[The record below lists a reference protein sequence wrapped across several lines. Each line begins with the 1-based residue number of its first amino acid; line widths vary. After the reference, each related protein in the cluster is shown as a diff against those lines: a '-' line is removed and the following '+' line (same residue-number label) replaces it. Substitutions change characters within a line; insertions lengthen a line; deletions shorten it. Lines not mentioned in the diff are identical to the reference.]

1 MAGAEGMPGRGQ
13 GHVDGFGDQ
22 YGGIAFGAE
31 CGQSLVVGP
40 RSLGPPVK
48 YPIQVR
54 ISGRDTDEL
63 FTIAANG
70 MVQSAS
76 VTETTL
82 KNSEVER
89 CITAKIRTW
98 KFPKPKGGG
107 IVIVKYP
114 FIFKTSG

>member
-1 MAGAEGMPGRGQ
+1 MIKQHLAQIRYCYEKELVRAPGL
-13 GHVDGFGDQ
+13 FGK
-22 YGGIAFGAE
+22 
-31 CGQSLVVGP
+31 VGT
-40 RSLGPPVK
+40 
-48 YPIQVR
+48 Q
-54 ISGRDTDEL
+54 